1 MSEPV
6 RITLVG
12 ATGLVGRSFIELAA
26 CRQDVRLT
34 AISRREFPLPPG
46 ARMEMFVAE
55 PDHWSDVIE
64 AARPEVLVSALGTT
78 WRKAGREEAAFR
90 AIDYD
95 LVMDTARAARAHG
108 VERMIAVSSTGADAM
123 SKTFY
128 LRVKGEAERDLAK
141 LGFKRLDLLR
151 PGLLRGPRQGDRRLV
166 ERAGIL
172 LSPVTD
178 LFLHGRARQYR
189 SIAARTVAEAAL
201 ALALRRAAGRFRHDN
216 DALVRAARSLAV
228 PGG

>member
-1 MSEPV
+1 MSEPL

-12 ATGLVGRSFIELAA
+12 ATGLVGRSFIDLAA
-26 CRQDVRLT
+26 CRGDVRLT
-34 AISRREFPLPPG
+34 AISRREFRLPPG

-55 PDHWSDVIE
+55 PGHWAEVIE

-90 AIDYD
+90 AVDYD
-95 LVMDTARAARAHG
+95 LVLDTARAARAHG
-108 VERMIAVSSTGADAM
+108 VERMVAVSSTGADPA

-128 LRVKGEAERDLAK
+128 LRVKGEAERHLAR

-151 PGLLRGPRQGDRRLV
+151 PGLLRGPRQSDRRLV

-172 LSPVTD
+172 LSPLTD
-178 LFLHGRARQYR
+178 MLLHGRARQYR
-189 SIAARTVAEAAL
+189 SIPAHTVAEAAL
-201 ALALRRAAGRFRHDN
+201 ALALRRAAGRFKHDN

-228 PGG
+228 PGE